1 MKEDLLKY
9 KKQLILGPFFKLLE
23 AIFELLIPTL
33 MVNVIDVGAAEGNK
47 KYIIGMGIL
56 MLGIA
61 VLGFGCALVCQYY
74 ASVASQGFGTALRN
88 KLFHTILGFSHA
100 ETDKIGTSAL
110 VNRITNDVNVL
121 QQAVAMMI
129 RLVIRAPFIC
139 VGSLVMAMYLNF
151 KLSLVILAALPLLAA
166 SVYLVIRVTVPIYKK
181 VQQKLDRISIIV
193 RENLSGV
200 RVIRSFSKE
209 KQECTRFEEANH
221 EYYEASVKVGKISA
235 LLNPITSAIMN
246 IAIICILWFGKIK
259 INAGMMTDGEMIA
272 FINYITY
279 MVTALLVIANLV
291 VLFTKAAASYA
302 RVKEIL
308 DTDVS
313 IQNPIES
320 DFGCEME
327 QDDTTLS
334 FQNVSFSYHGGEPAL
349 KNITFSLK
357 KGETLGVIGGTGS
370 GKTTLINLIPR
381 FYDPT
386 EGEIFVFGKEIRE
399 QSLDFLRSRISVAA
413 QKAVLFSGTIAENIR
428 QGKKDAG
435 EDEVRAAACAAQAEE
450 FIERLPDGYDT
461 QVERGGANFSGG
473 QKQRLSIARALVR
486 KPNILILD
494 DSTSALDYGTESRL
508 RMAVS
513 ERKIDNIII
522 VAQRV
527 GSIKNADKILV
538 LDDGACVGQGTHE
551 ELAESCAVY
560 REILRLS

>member
-33 MVNVIDVGAAEGNK
+33 MVNVIDVGAADGNK

-61 VLGFGCALVCQYY
+61 ILGFGSALICQYY

-88 KLFHTILGFSHA
+88 KLFHTILEFSHA

-139 VGSLVMAMYLNF
+139 IGSLVMAMYLNF
-151 KLSLVILAALPLLAA
+151 KLSLIILAALPLLVAG
-166 SVYLVIRVTVPIYKK
+166 VYFIIRVTVPIYKK
-181 VQQKLDRISIIV
+181 VQQKLDLISIIV

-209 KQECTRFEEANH
+209 KQECIRFGEANR
-221 EYYEASVKVGKISA
+221 EYYEASVRVGKISA
-235 LLNPITSAIMN
+235 LLNPITSVIMN
-246 IAIICILWFGKIK
+246 IAILCILWFGKIK
-259 INAGMMTDGEMIA
+259 INAGTMTDGEMIA

-308 DTDVS
+308 ETNIS
-313 IQNPIES
+313 IQNPIEA
-320 DFGCEME
+320 DIDCEIE
-327 QDDTTLS
+327 PDHNTLS
-334 FQNVSFSYHGGEPAL
+334 FQNVSFSYYGGEPAL

-357 KGETLGVIGGTGS
+357 KGETLGIIGGTGS
-370 GKTTLINLIPR
+370 GKTTLVNLIPR

-386 EGEIFVFGKEIRE
+386 EGEIFIFGKEIRK
-399 QSLDFLRSRISVAA
+399 QSLDFLRSRISIAA

-435 EDEVRAAACAAQAEE
+435 EDEVRAAACAAQADE

-508 RMAVS
+508 RTAVS
-513 ERKIDNIII
+513 ECKIDNIII

-538 LDDGACVGQGTHE
+538 LEDGVCVGQGTHE
-551 ELAESCAVY
+551 ELVESCAVY
-560 REILRLS
+560 QEILRLS